1 MRGEVRSTIRI
12 EGRSARRRSVA
23 NGNRGGCVSVLISKG
38 FVVSYRMCS
47 VALALIGGGATPV
60 GAEPVVSTGANVAP
74 QANLSVDD
82 NFERKLVATETVGS
96 ETDDE
101 EDSSCFFCFFEKG
114 ATDDYFSGKVELTK
128 ARPINVLNP
137 VLGEPELE
145 GQSKGADSSSS
156 EKPPESDRDRI
167 VREFGKPE
175 EDDAILGDEKAP
187 KPFKAMMHALQAGDK
202 ELAFQYA
209 RRYARYM
216 NNFRERS
223 GLAAR
228 LHSLGNEIEGY
239 QPRQDHSEES
249 DPSGFMD
256 LYRKEMS
263 DAIKNE
269 SEVLAVN
276 PEAKAL
282 LARAQGELSEREGKP
297 STVSAGPDS
306 PSSRPRV
313 GGRGE
318 KAPRG
323 EAFERAL
330 VRENHPQGV
339 PVDPEGKVTVYFFL
353 SSSELG
359 PTSMI
364 GDVQRLF
371 DRYERDPNIRVQG
384 ISLVPLPELNV
395 RQLLRYNLAV
405 TFPIEHNR
413 EFATSLGVDY
423 TPAVAVVAETLGKA
437 VLEKGHRT
445 VWYLDELVRMVAGRR
460 GN

>member
-1 MRGEVRSTIRI
+1 MRGKAGSTTHF
-12 EGRSARRRSVA
+12 EGRSGRCSAVSW
-23 NGNRGGCVSVLISKG
+23 RGGAWYIQGWSSG
-38 FVVSYRMCS
+38 FIRTRRFCHLVV
-47 VALALIGGGATPV
+47 ALIGGVTLPV
-60 GAEPVVSTGANVAP
+60 SAEPVVSSGANVAP
-74 QANLSVDD
+74 EANLSVDD
-82 NFERKLVATETVGS
+82 NFERKLVATESVGS
-96 ETDDE
+96 EVDDE

-137 VLGEPELE
+137 ILGEPELE
-145 GQSKGADSSSS
+145 GQSKDAGSPSA
-156 EKPPESDRDRI
+156 EKIPESDRDRI
-167 VREFGKPE
+167 MREFGKPE

-256 LYRKEMS
+256 LYRKEMGE
-263 DAIKNE
+263 AIKNE

-276 PEAKAL
+276 PEAQAL
-282 LARAQGELSEREGKP
+282 LDRARGELSAEAGKP
-297 STVSAGPDS
+297 SMGSARPTASSAG
-306 PSSRPRV
+306 SRAA
-313 GGRGE
+313 GRGE
-318 KAPRG
+318 KALRG
-323 EAFERAL
+323 EAAERAL
-330 VRENHPQGV
+330 VRENHPRGV

-353 SSSELG
+353 SSAELG
-359 PTSMI
+359 PMSMI

-384 ISLVPLPELNV
+384 ISFVPLPELNV
-395 RQLLRYNLAV
+395 RQLLRYNVAV

-445 VWYLDELVRMVAGRR
+445 VWYLDELVQRVAGRR